1 MQKQKIMSKNFTIQT
16 NSFKL
21 LYEGY
26 DKFIRAS
33 KYKQRGEMY
42 QMAVKEFLHYLESQE
57 IFDIKKVKASTMVA
71 YFEYL
76 TVRPKLVGAGVLSS
90 SSVSGH
96 MFSLKMFQEHL
107 LDDKKISQKIIL
119 PKLPKRDQNQR
130 NILSQDEV
138 SQLIETC
145 ENKRDIA
152 ILCIAY
158 GCGARRSEI
167 ESLCVSDIQLSK
179 GFLIV
184 RSGKFGKR
192 REIPM
197 SSNVIA
203 ELKDYLVNE
212 RHLYLRQDKSVFTD
226 AFLVNN
232 KGKRMRG
239 EHINERLKEL
249 VQKTRNEEMIAKQIS
264 LHALR
269 HSIAVALLDNGAT
282 IDFVKDFLGHKG
294 IDTSHIYSRR
304 RRFKSQMIKNL
315 QR

>member
-1 MQKQKIMSKNFTIQT
+1 MQKQKIMSKNFAIQT
-16 NSFKL
+16 NAFKL
-21 LYEGY
+21 LFASY

-33 KYKQRGEMY
+33 KYKQKGDMY
-42 QMAVKEFLHYLESQE
+42 QMAVKEFLFYLESQE
-57 IFDIKKVKASTMVA
+57 IFDIRKIKALTMVD

-76 TVRPKLVGAGVLSS
+76 TTRPKIVGTGVLSS
-90 SSVSGH
+90 SSISGH

-107 LDDKKISQKIIL
+107 LDDKKILQKIIL
-119 PKLPKRDQNQR
+119 PQLPKRDENQR
-130 NILSQDEV
+130 NILSPDEV
-138 SQLIETC
+138 TQLIESC
-145 ENKRDIA
+145 ENKRDRA

-167 ESLCVSDIQLSK
+167 ENLSVADVQLSK

-184 RSGKFGKR
+184 RSGKKGNR
-192 REIPM
+192 REIPL
-197 SSNVIA
+197 SNNVIT

-212 RHLYLRQDKSVFTD
+212 RHLYLRQEKNEFTD

-232 KGKRMRG
+232 KGKKMRG
-239 EHINERLKEL
+239 EHMNERLKEL
-249 VQKTRNEEMIAKQIS
+249 ILKTGNEEMIAKQIS
-264 LHALR
+264 LHCLR
-269 HSIAVALLDNGAT
+269 HSIAVALLDNGAS

-304 RRFKSQMIKNL
+304 RKYKAQMIKNL

>member
-1 MQKQKIMSKNFTIQT
+1 MSKNFAIQT

-21 LYEGY
+21 LYDGY

-57 IFDIKKVKASTMVA
+57 IFDIKKVKASTMVN

-76 TVRPKLVGAGVLSS
+76 STRPKIVGDGVLSS

-107 LDDKKISQKIIL
+107 LDDKKITQKTIL
-119 PKLPKRDQNQR
+119 PKLEKREENQR
-130 NILSQDEV
+130 NILNQDEV
-138 SQLIETC
+138 SQLIDAC
-145 ENKRDIA
+145 ENKRDRA
-152 ILCIAY
+152 IICIAY

-167 ESLCVSDIQLSK
+167 EYLCVADVQLSK
-179 GFLIV
+179 GILIV
-184 RSGKFGKR
+184 RKGKNGNR
-192 REIPM
+192 REIPL
-197 SSNVIA
+197 SNNVIA

-212 RHLYLRQDKSVFTD
+212 RHLYLREDKKQFTD
-226 AFLVNN
+226 AFLVNS

-249 VQKTRNEEMIAKQIS
+249 VHKTGNEEIIANQIT
-264 LHALR
+264 LHCLR
-269 HSIAVALLDNGAT
+269 HSIGVHLLDKGAS
-282 IDFVKDFLGHKG
+282 IEFVRGFLGHKG
-294 IDTSHIYSRR
+294 IDTSHIYTRR
-304 RRFKSQMIKNL
+304 RKFKSQMIKNL